1 MMTDAIRPLG
11 LAVWQLTV
19 VRPMAMAG
27 GRLFVDVTQQLAS
40 AEGRRILTDVLGKSD
55 PLIKDALTTLLE
67 RGDFI
72 PRLPDEPKNNSSV
85 PKTPPAVDFEA
96 LNDYDPAVV
105 AGLLQVMK
113 QQGKD

>member
-55 PLIKDALTTLLE
+55 PLIKDALTTCWSAEILFPVC
-67 RGDFI
+67 RTS
-72 PRLPDEPKNNSSV
+72 RKKQQQCTKNA
-85 PKTPPAVDFEA
+85 TGRRFREA

-105 AGLLQVMK
+105 AELIAE
-113 QQGKD
+113 